1 MLDVL
6 NKDYIRT
13 AFAIG
18 FPRNILINKYALKN
32 ALLPAITVAAILTGG
47 LMGGVVL
54 TESVFSWP
62 GLGLYAVNAIEELDY
77 PSVMGVVLVSGLLYV
92 IVNFVADILYGY
104 IDPRI
109 RY

>member
-1 MLDVL
+1 
-6 NKDYIRT
+6 
-13 AFAIG
+13 
-18 FPRNILINKYALKN
+18 
-32 ALLPAITVAAILTGG
+32 
-47 LMGGVVL
+47 MGGVVL